1 VLLTD
6 ALGRAVPLAAPP
18 QRIVSLVPSLTEFL
32 FAVGAGARVVG
43 ITDYCTEPAAQ
54 VADLPRVR
62 GTKNPDRSRVGAL
75 RPDLVLASKEEN
87 RERDVRAF
95 EERGIPV
102 YVTDICSVAG
112 ALTQLGTLA
121 EVLGLASGAAPLL
134 GEMQAALEEQR
145 TRQAAPWRVLVFI
158 WRDPWMAV
166 GADTYADDL
175 LAVCGADNLARR
187 FAGRYPRAA
196 LEAFLELDPD
206 VIMLP
211 DEPYRFGEADRA
223 AFAPFTQCAAVRHGR
238 VLLCDGALLTW
249 YGPRTAAALRFFGQV
264 GRSR

>member
-1 VLLTD
+1 MLLD

-32 FAVGAGARVVG
+32 FAIGAGARVVG

-54 VADLPRVR
+54 VAALPRVR
-62 GTKNPDRSRVGAL
+62 GTKNPDRERIAAMQ
-75 RPDLVLASKEEN
+75 PDLVLASKEEN
-87 RERDVRAF
+87 RERDVLALA
-95 EERGIPV
+95 ERGLPV

-112 ALTQLGTLA
+112 ALAQLGTLA
-121 EVLGLASGAAPLL
+121 AVLDMAAGAAPLL
-134 GEMQAALEEQR
+134 AEMRAALAEQR
-145 TRQAAPWRVLVFI
+145 ARQAVPWRVLVFI

-187 FAGRYPRAA
+187 LPGRYPRAP
-196 LEAFLELDPD
+196 LEAFLALEPD
-206 VIMLP
+206 VILLP
-211 DEPYRFGEADRA
+211 DEPYRFGEADRS
-223 AFAPFTQCAAVRHGR
+223 AFAPCADCAAVREGR

-264 GRSR
+264 GRAG

>member
-1 VLLTD
+1 MPMD
-6 ALGRAVPLAAPP
+6 ALGRDVVLAAPP
-18 QRIVSLVPSLTEFL
+18 RRIVSLVPSLTDFL
-32 FAVGAGARVVG
+32 FAIGGGGRVAG

-62 GTKNPDRSRVGAL
+62 GTKNPDRERVAAL
-75 RPDLVLASKEEN
+75 RPDVVLASKEEN
-87 RERDVRAF
+87 RERDVLAF

-112 ALTQLGTLA
+112 ALAQLGALA
-121 EVLGLASGAAPLL
+121 EALDMAAGAAPLL
-134 GEMQAALEEQR
+134 GEMRAALEEER
-145 TRQAAPWRVLVFI
+145 ARQAEPWRVLVFI

-175 LAVCGADNLARR
+175 LAVCGAENLARR
-187 FAGRYPRAA
+187 LPGRYPRAA
-196 LEAFLELDPD
+196 LDAFLALEPD
-206 VIMLP
+206 VILLP

-223 AFAPFTQCAAVRHGR
+223 AFAPFAECAAVREGR